1 MWGTEQQR
9 DRQQRRERKLNTGK
23 GREDRYLFFPHCIT
37 EPNRF
42 HSANSLIIKPMI
54 RFLSRLWVHVLV
66 GGNLLPGGEMRWEGG
81 ERESW
86 ATDLSWMSPSPSWLM
101 EKEERKKRK
110 EEKGK
115 IKISHELVTERK
127 KDVWGGSNA
136 LLKANSFNK
145 VFSEKQENHCEKW
158 NTVLYSH
165 NQSPYRC
172 PYTVYIDK
180 KHLTENTRL
189 SLL

>member
-86 ATDLSWMSPSPSWLM
+86 ATDLSWVSPSPSWLM

-127 KDVWGGSNA
+127 KDVWGVVTLYLKLTA
-136 LLKANSFNK
+136 LIR
-145 VFSEKQENHCEKW
+145 FSQRSRRTIVKSGTLFFTPTINH
-158 NTVLYSH
+158 LIDAH
-165 NQSPYRC
+165 IQ
-172 PYTVYIDK
+172 YI
-180 KHLTENTRL
+180 
-189 SLL
+189 